1 MIPIW
6 VPADSGDEVAN
17 RLRASC
23 VSFLSKANDECILP
37 FNSQHPCDMSALRV
51 YKCLVD
57 RPFKAS
63 LLASSALPQILL
75 TRRTRIS
82 TSSRGTPGTRLFQPG
97 RAATSGLC
105 ASTTSLYLCE
115 RRICFYPPKESP
127 PTNPGRA
134 ARFPFW
140 TASWK
145 LSMAATRSPSPSSP
159 PRPSFRVACT
169 PTTASFTRTA

>member
-57 RPFKAS
+57 RPFKVR
-63 LLASSALPQILL
+63 LLASSALLQILL
-75 TRRTRIS
+75 TRTRIS
-82 TSSRGTPGTRLFQPG
+82 TWSRGTPGTRLFQLGP
-97 RAATSGLC
+97 AMTSGLC
-105 ASTTSLYLCE
+105 ASTTSLHLCE

-127 PTNPGRA
+127 PTNPDQA

-140 TASWK
+140 TASWR
-145 LSMAATRSPSPSSP
+145 LSTAATRSPSLSSP
-159 PRPSFRVACT
+159 PRPPFRAACT
-169 PTTASFTRTA
+169 PTTASFMRTV